1 MNSSNE
7 YDEKLLSQAPEVS
20 KADIQDG
27 YNTDLLREPT
37 VKRAS
42 TTRAVPL
49 RSNSGSLQGQYQDLE
64 SSKAT
69 LQPEENVVKLR
80 KPWWRTVKGIAIMAG
95 IAIIVIIVI
104 VIPAAVVT
112 SRNKSS
118 SDGQSGLS
126 SSSPM
131 SETPAPSSI
140 DSAPGVS
147 QGSASNN
154 SGESADQGSAADGP
168 VAGSTPRPV

>member
-69 LQPEENVVKLR
+69 LEPEENVVKLR
-80 KPWWRTVKGIAIMAG
+80 KPWWRTVKGIAIIAG
-95 IAIIVIIVI
+95 IAIIVIIAI

-118 SDGQSGLS
+118 SGEQSGV
-126 SSSPM
+126 SPT
-131 SETPAPSSI
+131 SDQPTPSSI
-140 DSAPGVS
+140 DSAPGAS

-154 SGESADQGSAADGP
+154 SSEGADQGSAADGP
-168 VAGSTPRPV
+168 VAGSAPRPV